1 MRKIFI
7 AILCLIAAKF
17 AEAQNDKLTI
27 GIMPFNYTN
36 GAASYQDANSIQE
49 AVTEGFVKT
58 KRFNIVDRS
67 KMDALK
73 KEKELQKTEDF
84 IDGSVVKQGAN
95 IGANFLIS
103 GNVLEAKAE
112 AIVGTKGETLGYKAK
127 LIISLKVI
135 DVSTGQVVSSETI
148 EPKAN
153 TGLFGGFTAPSTPE
167 GAISKAIKEISGK
180 IDEFVAKNFPVTFA
194 IAEIQLKDK
203 NGGASKVLISGGA
216 AFGLKKGQKLKVV
229 EISEMTV
236 NGKKLVRKKEL
247 GELKITKVEDDNFS
261 TCDVSSGGTEITKEF
276 DAKAKIEVITK

>member
-1 MRKIFI
+1 MRKNLITVLFLFT
-7 AILCLIAAKF
+7 AKILF
-17 AEAQNDKLTI
+17 AQNDKLTI
-27 GIMPFNYTN
+27 GIMPFNYDN
-36 GAASYQDANSIQE
+36 GSSTYQHANSIQE

-84 IDGSVVKQGAN
+84 MDGSVVKQGAN

-112 AIVGTKGETLGYKAK
+112 AIIGTKGETIGYKAK

-167 GAISKAIKEISGK
+167 GAISKAIKEISSK

-194 IAEIQLKDK
+194 IAEIQQKDK

-229 EISEMTV
+229 EISEMNV
-236 NGKKLVRKKEL
+236 NGKKMVRKKEI

-261 TCDVSSGGTEITKEF
+261 TCEVSAGGADITKEL